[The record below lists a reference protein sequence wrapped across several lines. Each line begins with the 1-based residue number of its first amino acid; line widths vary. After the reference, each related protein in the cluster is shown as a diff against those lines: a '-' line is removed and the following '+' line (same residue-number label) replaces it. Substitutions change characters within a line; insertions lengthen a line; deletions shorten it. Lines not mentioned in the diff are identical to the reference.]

1 MIKSVKLIEGL
12 ESPNE
17 IIQVETVHDD
27 GETHYESKMTV
38 QRGMGEGSCANPDG
52 TDNKIAIYGDFS
64 YIETENG
71 SGEMVLSEHSK
82 EDIADAVAVFRVM
95 FGEKMEL

>member
-1 MIKSVKLIEGL
+1 MIKSVKLIEGI

-17 IIQVETVHDD
+17 IIEVETVHDD
-27 GETHYESKMTV
+27 GETHYESKMNV
-38 QRGMGEGSCANPDG
+38 RRGLGEGSCSNPDG
-52 TDNKIAIYGDFS
+52 TDYKIEIYGDFRF
-64 YIETENG
+64 IETENG

-82 EDIADAVAVFRVM
+82 EDIHDAVAVFRVM

>member
-27 GETHYESKMTV
+27 GESHYESKMTV
-38 QRGMGEGSCANPDG
+38 RRGMGEGTCSNPDG
-52 TDNKIAIYGDFS
+52 TDGRIEIYGDFT

-82 EDIADAVAVFRVM
+82 EDIDDAIAVFRVM
-95 FGEKMEL
+95 FGERMEQ